1 MIHGVIFSKDGP
13 IICHS
18 AIELAIANGDFIVMA
33 SRKDDIKK
41 LRQSVKKCLSTLI
54 PK

>member
-1 MIHGVIFSKDGP
+1 MIHGVIFSKHGP

-18 AIELAIANGDFIVMA
+18 AIELAIANGDFVVMA
-33 SRKDDIKK
+33 SKKDDIKR
-41 LRQSVKKCLSTLI
+41 LTQSVKKCLNTLI